1 MEKFIINGGV
11 PLKGDIR
18 LQGAKNVALKMFVAA
33 ILTEEEII
41 LHNVPHIRDVAMMA
55 EVMREL
61 GVSVAMEGNT
71 ATLIYKGNGETL
83 VPLEVG
89 ARLRTSSLVL
99 GPLLARRHEA
109 TVPNPGGC
117 RLGARPIDR
126 HIDALRAMGA
136 DIQYDSSDGYFHAR
150 SNSLHGTT
158 IRFEKNT
165 HTGTEAVILAAVL
178 AKGTTVIENAAK
190 EVEIDDLIA
199 LLCQMG
205 ARIQRTASGSI
216 VIDGVDSLRGAEYT
230 IMGDRNEEVTFAIA
244 AGMTR
249 GDIVVHDSQRA
260 HLSAFLDAFEK
271 AGGIVNAI
279 DEHTT
284 RYRVK
289 ERILPVDIETR
300 PHPGF
305 MTDWQGPWAV
315 FMTQANGVSRLH
327 ETVFENRFSY
337 VKHLWKMGADIRF
350 YDPPV
355 SDPETFYNFH
365 WKDRIEGTYQAI
377 EIHGPT
383 RLHNAVVEMDDIRA
397 GATLILAALSAEGE
411 SYLYEAENV
420 DRGYER
426 IEDKLRSLGAN
437 IERVKE
443 DDV

>member
-11 PLKGDIR
+11 SLKGDIR

-33 ILTEEEII
+33 LLTEEKII
-41 LHNVPHIRDVAMMA
+41 LHNVPHIRDITMMA
-55 EVMREL
+55 EVMSEL
-61 GVSVAMEGNT
+61 GVSVTMEENT
-71 ATLIYKGNGETL
+71 VTLLYRGNGETL

-89 ARLRTSSLVL
+89 SRLRTSSLVL
-99 GPLLARRHEA
+99 GPLLARRYKA
-109 TVPNPGGC
+109 TIPNPGGC
-117 RLGARPIDR
+117 RIGARPIDR

-136 DIQYDSSDGYFHAR
+136 DIEYDSSDGYFHAH
-150 SNSLHGTT
+150 SNSLRGTT

-165 HTGTEAVILAAVL
+165 HTGTEAIILAAVL

-205 ARIQRTASGSI
+205 ARIERTASGSI
-216 VIDGVDSLRGAEYT
+216 VIDGVDSLHGAEYT

-244 AGMTR
+244 AGMTQ
-249 GDIVVHDSQRA
+249 GDIVVHDSQRP

-271 AGGIVNAI
+271 AGGIVDAI
-279 DEHTT
+279 DEYTT

-289 ERILPVDIETR
+289 ERIFPVDIETR

-315 FMTQANGVSRLH
+315 FMTQADGVSRLH
-327 ETVFENRFSY
+327 EAVFENRFSY
-337 VKHLWKMGADIRF
+337 VKHLLKMGADIRF
-350 YDPPV
+350 YDPRV
-355 SDPETFYNFH
+355 SDPETFYNFR
-365 WKDRIEGTYQAI
+365 WKDRIEGIYQAI

-411 SYLYEAENV
+411 SYLYEGENI